1 MVHGVVANRLGVK
14 RRAEW
19 AKCPGGELS
28 EWRNALLD

>member
-19 AKCPGGELS
+19 AKCPGENCQSGETPC
-28 EWRNALLD
+28 